1 MCQLIS
7 RQLWKDKTKYYEAS
21 SFGSTA
27 EALGC
32 DMLTHT
38 DQGRDLAHPGHRS
51 AEITAEIIADKLK
64 L

>member
-1 MCQLIS
+1 
-7 RQLWKDKTKYYEAS
+7 
-21 SFGSTA
+21 
-27 EALGC
+27 
-32 DMLTHT
+32 MLTHT